1 MNIQYK
7 QRRKKSYRH
16 LSKIKIER
24 YFYPKKI
31 ISKGLVIATLLSTF
45 FVLVSFALFR
55 LFGLTSLTL
64 TLLFIDFILLLLGMW
79 TIRTLITLNPSDEDY
94 DEWLAYQASLV
105 IAEAYDVLDLYERQL
120 INEILSIHSII
131 LPGSRLAHNY
141 RDEILLKQGEDG
153 KWRSSVNLY
162 TYFFPVDGYM
172 AIYTRSIN
180 ALNPTVLYDD
190 STAEYFYED
199 LIGVSF
205 HAFRDTAIV
214 DDQEFW
220 YRVEQLSFKL
230 FSGDDIGLG
239 GYISARPMNPR
250 SDAPSISL
258 HNNRSEQTLAVLR
271 YLLRPRKPRNR
282 R

>member
-31 ISKGLVIATLLSTF
+31 ISMGLVISTTVSTF
-45 FVLVSFALFR
+45 FVLVSFALIR
-55 LFGLTSLTL
+55 LLGLTSFTL
-64 TLLFIDFILLLLGMW
+64 TLLFIDFILLLLGVW
-79 TIRTLITLNPSDEDY
+79 TIRTLITLNPGDEDY

-105 IAEAYDVLDLYERQL
+105 ISEAYDVLDLYESQL
-120 INEILSIHSII
+120 INQILSIHSIV
-131 LPGSRLAHNY
+131 LPGSSLADNY
-141 RDEILLKQGEDG
+141 RDEILLKQGKDG

-162 TYFFPVDGYM
+162 TYFFPVDGFI
-172 AIYTRSIN
+172 AIYTRSID
-180 ALNPTVLYDD
+180 ALNPAVPYAD
-190 STAEYFYED
+190 SSEEYFYED
-199 LIGVSF
+199 LIGASF
-205 HAFRDTAIV
+205 RTFRDTAIV
-214 DDQEFW
+214 NDQEFS

-239 GYISARPMNPR
+239 GSISARPMNPR
-250 SDAPSISL
+250 SGAPFISL

-271 YLLRPRKPRNR
+271 YLLRSRKPRNGR
-282 R
+282 